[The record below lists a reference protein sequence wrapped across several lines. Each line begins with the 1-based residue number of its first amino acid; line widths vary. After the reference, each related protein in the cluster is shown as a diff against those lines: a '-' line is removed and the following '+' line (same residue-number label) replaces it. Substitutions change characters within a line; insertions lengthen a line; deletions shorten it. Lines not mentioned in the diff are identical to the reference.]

1 MDQTEG
7 QIFDLTVRVNLLEQR
22 AISDYQ
28 EILEA
33 VTDVHQRLDVL
44 PSSLDEVRGQVLLL
58 RFLLSHVISQADT
71 TDVHATPL
79 DLESLD

>member
-7 QIFDLTVRVNLLEQR
+7 QIVDLTVRVNLLKQR

-44 PSSLDEVRGQVLLL
+44 RSSLDEVRGQVLLL